1 MRIDS
6 RIITEWRQCIFV
18 SKGNWALLACC
29 LAFIIS
35 MSGRGF
41 GFGDESYYVAW
52 ISDPL
57 QYKASIHPF
66 GLPLHIVYK
75 LTGESIVFMR
85 MLGALLL
92 ALTGAVLGLFAARHF
107 QDVLPQETRANLVPL
122 GALFSLSYYA
132 LWVLTPSY
140 NLLANAGAALITAG
154 CLTWMNPGIRRSLRE
169 DWIASTLVGLGG
181 LLAAFGKPTFAVLA
195 ACYAGYLLLRG
206 CRDVGP
212 RRVLSCA
219 AIATATSVVPLV
231 LVLALVGG
239 PTVNI
244 AMVRQ
249 GMEVLRFGNSIG
261 NLPWKTATDIYHSP
275 VIFLLT
281 VAVFVVAIIA
291 KPREGTVATKWF
303 GRAVGALL
311 AADLFYFCFQI
322 ARGVAGDN
330 DPYSAGFGVP
340 VICVV
345 LALIAY
351 TVVKQGPL
359 KGQAHNAGLIK
370 VIAILLILPF
380 AIAFGTAN
388 SLVHQSVL
396 SLFAPLLAA
405 VIVAASLMPV
415 SKGRIVQVTLALLVP
430 LLLLWSAQR
439 PYGLQA
445 SIWKQA
451 QAVTLPFNGE
461 VLKVDEGS
469 ALYIESLKSLARR
482 TALSRST
489 PIVDLSAGGP
499 GTALLLNGGAP
510 YYPWLVHIFEASPAV
525 VEAAWNSMS
534 PSEQDAAWIVGPV
547 HPRFLGTTPA
557 RLLAKDGARYRK
569 LGRLPMTKE
578 LAVEI
583 FAPMDSKRNDAPA
596 SR

>member
-1 MRIDS
+1 
-6 RIITEWRQCIFV
+6 
-18 SKGNWALLACC
+18 
-29 LAFIIS
+29 

-41 GFGDESYYVAW
+41 GFGDESYYLAW

-66 GLPLHIVYK
+66 GLPLHIVYE

-85 MLGALLL
+85 ILGALLL
-92 ALTGAVLGLFAARHF
+92 AFTGAVLGLFAARHF
-107 QDVLPQETRANLVPL
+107 QDVLSQETLANLVPL
-122 GALFSLSYYA
+122 AALFSLSYYA

-140 NLLANAGAALITAG
+140 NLLANAGAALIAAG
-154 CLTWMNPGIRRSLRE
+154 CLSWMNFGIRRSRHE
-169 DWIASTLVGLGG
+169 DWVASTLVGVGG

-195 ACYAGYLLLRG
+195 ACYASYLLLRAW
-206 CRDVGP
+206 RDVGP
-212 RRVLSCA
+212 RRVLGCA
-219 AIATATSVVPLV
+219 TIAIATSVIPLM
-231 LVLALVGG
+231 LILALVGG
-239 PTVNI
+239 PKANI
-244 AMVRQ
+244 AMVRH

-275 VIFLLT
+275 IIFLLT
-281 VAVFVVAIIA
+281 VAVFVVAVVA
-291 KPREGTVATKWF
+291 KPHEGTTRTTWF
-303 GRAVGALL
+303 GRAVGTLL
-311 AADLFYFCFQI
+311 VANLFYFFFQV
-322 ARGVAGDN
+322 AKGVTGNN

-340 VICVV
+340 VMCVV

-351 TVVKQGPL
+351 TLLKHRPL
-359 KGQAHNAGLIK
+359 KGASNNANVIK
-370 VIAILLILPF
+370 IIVLFLILPF

-405 VIVAASLMPV
+405 VIAAASLMPAT
-415 SKGRIVQVTLALLVP
+415 KGRIVQVALALLVP
-430 LLLLWSAQR
+430 LLLLWSTQR
-439 PYGLQA
+439 PYGLQD
-445 SIWKQA
+445 SIWTQDH
-451 QAVTLPFNGE
+451 AVILPFNGE

-469 ALYIESLKSLARR
+469 ALYIASLKSLARR

-534 PSEQDAAWIVGPV
+534 LNEQEAAWIVGPV

-557 RLLAKDGARYRK
+557 RLLARGDGRYR
-569 LGRLPMTKE
+569 LVGRFPMNDN
-578 LAVEI
+578 LSVEI
-583 FAPMDSKRNDAPA
+583 FTPSSINLNEA
-596 SR
+596 SESR

>member
-1 MRIDS
+1 
-6 RIITEWRQCIFV
+6 
-18 SKGNWALLACC
+18 
-29 LAFIIS
+29 

-41 GFGDESYYVAW
+41 GFGDESYYLAW

-66 GLPLHIVYK
+66 GLPLHIVYE

-85 MLGALLL
+85 ILGALLL
-92 ALTGAVLGLFAARHF
+92 AFTGAVLGLFAARHF
-107 QDVLPQETRANLVPL
+107 QDVLSQETLANLVPL
-122 GALFSLSYYA
+122 AALFSLSYYA

-140 NLLANAGAALITAG
+140 NLLANAGAALIAAG
-154 CLTWMNPGIRRSLRE
+154 CLSWMNLGIRRSLHE
-169 DWIASTLVGLGG
+169 DWIASTLVGVGG

-195 ACYAGYLLLRG
+195 ACYASYLLLRAW
-206 CRDVGP
+206 RDVGP

-219 AIATATSVVPLV
+219 TIAIATSVIPLM
-231 LVLALVGG
+231 LILALVGG
-239 PTVNI
+239 PKANI
-244 AMVRQ
+244 AMVRH

-275 VIFLLT
+275 IIFLLT
-281 VAVFVVAIIA
+281 VAIFVVAVVP
-291 KPREGTVATKWF
+291 KPHEGTTRTIWF
-303 GRAVGALL
+303 GRAVGTLL
-311 AADLFYFCFQI
+311 AADLFYFFFQV
-322 ARGVAGDN
+322 AKGVTGNN

-340 VICVV
+340 VMCVV

-351 TVVKQGPL
+351 TLVKQGPS

-405 VIVAASLMPV
+405 VIAAGSLKPV

-430 LLLLWSAQR
+430 LLLLWSAHR
-439 PYGLQA
+439 PYGLQT
-445 SIWKQA
+445 SIWKQDH
-451 QAVTLPFNGE
+451 AVTLPFNGE
-461 VLKVDEGS
+461 VLNVDKRS
-469 ALYIESLKSLARR
+469 ALYIELLKSLARR

-510 YYPWLVHIFEASPAV
+510 FYPWLVHIFEASPAV

-534 PSEQDAAWIVGPV
+534 PGEQGAAWIIGPV

-557 RLLAKDGARYRK
+557 RLLAKNEGGYRN
-569 LGRLPMTKE
+569 LGRFPMTDE
-578 LAVEI
+578 FTIEI
-583 FAPMDSKRNDAPA
+583 FAPSGIEWNGTPA
-596 SR
+596 GTPPPLPR